1 MLLTEYGISID
12 DDEIHEL
19 VYADDTLL
27 LGTSTDQLQKYLQ
40 CIAYVGQN
48 YGLALNWKKVDQM
61 SIQCEARDLID
72 EDGNIIDSKT
82 SMKYLGAQ
90 LQADGKNDSEIVQKI
105 GQAGRSFKNLKRIWN
120 HSSIS

>member
-19 VYADDTLL
+19 VYVDDTLL

-40 CIAYVGQN
+40 CIAHVGHN
-48 YGLALNWKKVDQM
+48 YRLSLNWKKVDQM

-72 EDGNIIDSKT
+72 EDGNIIDSKS
-82 SMKYLGAQ
+82 SMKYLKSQ
-90 LQADGKNDSEIVQKI
+90 LQADEKNDSGIAQ
-105 GQAGRSFKNLKRIWN
+105 N
-120 HSSIS
+120 